1 MRPVGRP
8 RLAEN
13 GCSNSEGGVR
23 PGLCYHTIGGQPHTK
38 SHIGI
43 STAKASVC
51 RANRRAKALPHHPA
65 HTIKPSVSKG
75 STGGNVATWGA
86 RTASVVWKDISDA
99 RGGEAGF
106 LGMATRATGEQS
118 HCQYTMANQQRIQP
132 PSRPRNQC
140 LSAICCESTRQNMP
154 KGGTPGRQSAP
165 CKSGTNCRGGALPGI
180 SPLGQGGVGSI
191 RFVRLGRICTHDVKI
206 YISWIL
212 RSRWIKNMTIS
223 TTPPV
228 LAYAV
233 AVTNVSSPER
243 RPTIPVIGLCN
254 QTSTGEPVTTDGG
267 PLRSMMCRP
276 DGMRLFV
283 LSCFLGSSSI
293 GWMLLNPFP

>member
-165 CKSGTNCRGGALPGI
+165 CKSGTNCRGGALPRHF
-180 SPLGQGGVGSI
+180 SLGTRRRGFHQVCKAWVHMHPRCQDIYLLDFALEVDQKQDNLNNPSRPCICGCRDQCLLAGETSDNPGD
-191 RFVRLGRICTHDVKI
+191 RLV
-206 YISWIL
+206 
-212 RSRWIKNMTIS
+212 
-223 TTPPV
+223 
-228 LAYAV
+228 
-233 AVTNVSSPER
+233 
-243 RPTIPVIGLCN
+243 
-254 QTSTGEPVTTDGG
+254 
-267 PLRSMMCRP
+267 
-276 DGMRLFV
+276 
-283 LSCFLGSSSI
+283 
-293 GWMLLNPFP
+293 